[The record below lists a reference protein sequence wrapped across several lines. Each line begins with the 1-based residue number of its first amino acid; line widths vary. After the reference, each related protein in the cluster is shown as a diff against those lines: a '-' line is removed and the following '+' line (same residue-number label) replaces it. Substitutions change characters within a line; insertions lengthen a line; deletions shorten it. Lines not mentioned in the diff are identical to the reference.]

1 VAKKR
6 KTSARRNLD
15 LGKMRRRQ
23 AELIDSRMLSA
34 SVRSLVFRTRDGSP
48 VGHLPGQYL
57 DLFVP
62 TAIGLPFRRPYSI
75 ASAPDGARPDVFE
88 IAVTRVDGGP
98 TSDALHALPV
108 GGVVEMDGPEGT
120 FVLRAD
126 DRAFPALFVATG
138 TGLAPLRAM
147 LGDDLRTPDGPPRVL
162 LFGCRTPAD
171 ILWAEELA
179 EWERGRSRFAVH
191 VTLSRPPPDWRGKTG
206 YVQRYIC
213 ELFETLPGAR
223 AYVCG
228 LSAMVDDVVQRLGRD
243 CKVPRE
249 RVRYETY
256 D

>member
-1 VAKKR
+1 
-6 KTSARRNLD
+6 LD
-15 LGKMRRRQ
+15 LDEMRRRQ
-23 AELIDSRMLSA
+23 AELIDTRMLSP
-34 SVRSLVFRTRDGSP
+34 SVRSLVFRTRDGSA
-48 VGHLPGQYL
+48 VGHLAGQYL

-62 TAIGLPFRRPYSI
+62 TAKGLPFRRPYSI
-75 ASAPDGARPDVFE
+75 ASPPDPQRPDLFE

-120 FVLRAD
+120 FVRRVD
-126 DRAFPALFVATG
+126 DRAFPGLFVATG

-147 LGDDLRTPDGPPRVL
+147 LADDLRAPLGPPLVL

-171 ILWAEELA
+171 VLWAEELA
-179 EWERGRSRFAVH
+179 EWERARSRFVLH
-191 VTLSRPPPDWRGKTG
+191 VTLSRPATDWRGKSG
-206 YVQRYIC
+206 YVQRYVC

-243 CKVPRE
+243 CKAPRE
-249 RVRYETY
+249 CVRYETY